1 VHERLVPLCEAPA
14 SALLELNMDRWIHI
28 AQWIA
33 GVIGVLIVIGALSLR
48 MLSWLL
54 NHPRD

>member
-1 VHERLVPLCEAPA
+1 
-14 SALLELNMDRWIHI
+14 MDRWIDI

-33 GVIGVLIVIGALSLR
+33 AVIGVLLVIGVLSLG

>member
-1 VHERLVPLCEAPA
+1 
-14 SALLELNMDRWIHI
+14 MDRWIDI

-33 GVIGVLIVIGALSLR
+33 AVIGVLLVIGVLSVG

>member
-1 VHERLVPLCEAPA
+1 MNHW
-14 SALLELNMDRWIHI
+14 MDI

-33 GVIGVLIVIGALSLR
+33 ALIGVLLLIGVLSLG

>member
-1 VHERLVPLCEAPA
+1 MLSHL
-14 SALLELNMDRWIHI
+14 SMDRWIYI
-28 AQWIA
+28 AEWIA
-33 GVIGVLIVIGALSLR
+33 AVIGVLLVIGALSIG